1 MNRSNRRHHK
11 NITEIQNVLVSSG
24 VFEQIFSLRH
34 LLKCLNGN
42 NNNPIRTD
50 GSFQS
55 TRGTEIEQ
63 PISAYESQLAT
74 RSDSDDRNRLLQQ
87 VANKIICATSC
98 KQTLFDKKEVGACS
112 SNFFA
117 CLSQVMM
124 EVYACNSA
132 NVLFNLVS
140 FDDHNHMPYSGW
152 KAMFSI

>member
-1 MNRSNRRHHK
+1 MNQSNRRHHK

-42 NNNPIRTD
+42 NPIRTD
-50 GSFQS
+50 GNFQS

-63 PISAYESQLAT
+63 PISAYESQLPT

-87 VANKIICATSC
+87 VGNKIICATSC
-98 KQTLFDKKEVGACS
+98 KQTLFDKKEVGVCS
-112 SNFFA
+112 SNFLV

-124 EVYACNSA
+124 EVYASNSA

-140 FDDHNHMPYSGW
+140 VDYHNHMPNSGL
-152 KAMFSI
+152 KAIFSI